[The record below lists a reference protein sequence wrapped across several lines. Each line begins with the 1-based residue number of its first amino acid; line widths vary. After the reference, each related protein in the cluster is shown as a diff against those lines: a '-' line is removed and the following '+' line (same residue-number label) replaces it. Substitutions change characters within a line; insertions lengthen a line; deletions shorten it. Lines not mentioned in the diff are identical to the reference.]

1 VTTKPLMLHVA
12 FMESKS
18 NLTREAYN
26 VLTTAAA
33 QTLQSNRDI
42 AVRVFALGSRESDGA
57 LWRRRLYAV
66 KDELV
71 RLGIPVQRI
80 RTEGAGPYV
89 LRITRLPQT
98 ESRTPVSTG
107 GGTSSDMDSLDDPFS
122 NE

>member
-1 VTTKPLMLHVA
+1 MLHVA

-18 NLTREAYN
+18 NLSRESYN

-33 QTLQSNRDI
+33 QSLQSNRDI
-42 AVRVFALGSRESDGA
+42 AVRVFAIGRRESDGG

-80 RTEGAGPYV
+80 RTEGTGPYV
-89 LRITRLPQT
+89 LRISKLPQT
-98 ESRTPVSTG
+98 DARKPASNG
-107 GGTSSDMDSLDDPFS
+107 GGSSNELDSLDDPFS

>member
-1 VTTKPLMLHVA
+1 MLHVA

-18 NLTREAYN
+18 NLTRESYN

-33 QTLQSNRDI
+33 QSIQSNRDI
-42 AVRVFALGSRESDGA
+42 AVRVFAVGRREADGA

-89 LRITRLPQT
+89 LRITRLPQAET
-98 ESRTPVSTG
+98 RKPASNNG
-107 GGTSSDMDSLDDPFS
+107 GGSSTDLDSLENPFSSD
-122 NE
+122 